1 MRRLYDGR
9 RGVARTA
16 RLVSVP
22 LAMVLLVVS
31 CGEPNSKGS
40 SAPAPLPSAPEPA
53 VAPPLETVPVG
64 RVVPV
69 GTMPE
74 GIVVDSTTGLVAV
87 GLREPAGI
95 ALVDLEGQVVQRV
108 DLDGAPRHLRL
119 AGPGGPVLVPAE
131 GSDQLVRVGL
141 PDGQVSSVT
150 RVGRNPHDAVA
161 LGERVFVANEFA
173 DDVSVVVGDEV
184 VDETPAPLQPG
195 GIAAGDDA
203 VAVVGV
209 RARQTKVF
217 DAASLE
223 AVGTVVSGAGPT
235 HVVAEQD
242 RAFVADTSGDAILAL
257 SLRPAVAEIARV
269 EAAGAPYGMALDTA
283 RQRLWVTLTASNEIV
298 AFDITDDQP
307 RLVTRLASVRQPN
320 SVAVDP
326 STGNVYVTG
335 TADGVLQIIPAD
347 RIG

>member
-1 MRRLYDGR
+1 MRPWYDGR
-9 RGVARTA
+9 WGGGRTA
-16 RLVSVP
+16 RLVSMP
-22 LAMVLLVVS
+22 LAMVLLVVA
-31 CGEPNSKGS
+31 CGGPKSESS
-40 SAPAPLPSAPEPA
+40 SAPDPLPSAPEPA
-53 VAPPLETVPVG
+53 EAPPLDTVPVG

-235 HVVAEQD
+235 HVVAEKD

-269 EAAGAPYGMALDTA
+269 EVAGAPYGMALDTA

-298 AFDITDDQP
+298 AFDIADDQP

-347 RIG
+347 RVG